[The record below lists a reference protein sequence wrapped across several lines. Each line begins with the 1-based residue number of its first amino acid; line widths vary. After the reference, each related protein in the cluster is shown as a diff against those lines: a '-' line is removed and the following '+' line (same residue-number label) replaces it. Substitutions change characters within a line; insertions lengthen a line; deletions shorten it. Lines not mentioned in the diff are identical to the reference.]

1 MAGVTKE
8 AKLTNENFLT
18 VDDAAKEIG
27 VHRVTM
33 WQEIRRLDLPTFR
46 FFGEKRTFL
55 RREDVDRLREPIQ
68 IERAKKV
75 AA

>member
-1 MAGVTKE
+1 MP
-8 AKLTNENFLT
+8 ENFLT
-18 VDDAAKEIG
+18 VDEAAKELG

-33 WQEIRRLDLPTFR
+33 WQEVSRLDLPTFR
-46 FFGEKRTFL
+46 FFGERKTFL
-55 RREDVDRLREPIQ
+55 RREDVDRLREPIP

>member
-1 MAGVTKE
+1 MP
-8 AKLTNENFLT
+8 ENFLT

-27 VHRVTM
+27 VHRVSI
-33 WQEIRRLDLPTFR
+33 WKAIRRLDLPTFR
-46 FFGEKRTFL
+46 FLGERRTFL
-55 RREDVDRLREPIQ
+55 RREDVDQLRAPIP